1 MSEVKTS
8 FRASYG
14 LDAAGEKVINVAKA
28 DKTVMTDGVNV
39 EYLIQENTTQQYDPE
54 RAYEKGFIIEFNDRL
69 WIAEQDISKP
79 AGSFNEGYWR
89 PVRTDP
95 KWKPIDSGKYQLH
108 VGDYISVDTRA
119 GLDVELTL
127 PTNPIPQEGDTIVV
141 KDVGGQPG
149 YTSVLVFAPVQSII
163 DKGVSIPQ
171 KRMTIPFS
179 EWTFVYTK
187 SQWSLYD
194 GVEAPVA
201 RTVTTSGPTRIQS
214 GDMILRNYDKVAPIV
229 LTFPKFANNGDMI
242 HFVGMNE
249 NTVPYYHLELNAFD
263 NNTSIGSPGKSS
275 QIFYRSLS
283 GYFIFNSL
291 TSTWY
296 LYDSDMTNRL
306 RTVSTD
312 TEIFPNETVAVVG
325 KDNTTTQ
332 SIKLTLPQNVQPGD
346 QVTISL
352 NYIRK
357 GQTVN
362 IVPKGTDMI
371 LTNQNLTQFPK
382 RSSYPPAANWVN
394 TNLLSYNGSNDYPP
408 VLTFAY
414 IDMGPIKQWL
424 MVSCLPV
431 LERVDPTTDDTR
443 TRLGVIAL
451 ANQSQANLDKENIS
465 VTANPLAREV
475 AITPETLANRTA
487 LDNRRGIARI
497 AKQGEVNLT
506 TDDAAL
512 AYDTIVTPKT
522 LNGKK
527 ATETMVGLAEIAT
540 QAETNSNTDD
550 SRIITSKKLDGRRA
564 SPALAGVAK
573 LVATGGTAPVKG
585 GTNTRDTAGTGIYN
599 HADFENIVTP
609 KTLRE
614 YYSTEMALGTV
625 YLANSAEV
633 ISGAATLAKYPLA
646 VTPETLHTKTATD
659 ERIGFSQV
667 AKQAEVDAGTDYFK
681 FVTPKTLAGRIARE
695 DLAGIAKLAT
705 QGEFDAG
712 TAGLISGPDKIKT
725 FFSRAERTIVNNA
738 EGLTQ
743 SGSIWTGLK
752 LNILAPSETQ
762 RGTARYAT
770 QDETDKGVDATTIVT
785 PAKLHAKKATT
796 VAEGI
801 VRMANTAETVAG
813 TAYNLAVSP
822 GNLKYVVQSELS
834 WEATPER
841 RGFIKLS
848 TDSTTWQGN
857 TVDGNAN
864 INIETQFNKTGMAV
878 SPYEFNRVLRNYLP
892 IGAKAVD
899 SDKLDGLDS
908 SQFIRRDIGQIVNG
922 ALTLTQPTTATYITA
937 SNDVSVQALLSANQI
952 NVRKSGTPDDT
963 SVTKNAGINLY
974 GAPQSATG
982 RPTYGIHFSSTG
994 GTDPNGIHGYGS
1006 GTWGTYF
1013 AQNISSA
1020 AEQRAWYFQQIFNGA
1035 VKNVGSITAQGDV
1048 WFDGVIN
1055 SDKTFRLKNSVIAE
1069 KDSGDNL
1076 IFGTPDQQM
1085 YLRSKAAD
1093 IKVQEVVGGTSYQ
1106 VITSKNFVDEGNKTY
1121 VRKTG
1126 DSMTGRLNIS
1136 QPITATINQ
1145 SAATPNAVPNAS
1157 NFGTWTIDITDPAIY
1172 NTMRPYVVGV
1182 NAINKETGEVLP
1194 WFDKYEEF
1202 NGPGTLSQFGS
1213 SASNGSGTYQI
1224 WAPRPPA
1231 DKANLPGHIAGTLWT
1246 RQWNPITNK
1255 WDGWGRVFTNNHPP
1269 LPTDI
1274 GAMSNNG
1281 SVFDSMRIRDWIQV
1295 GNLRIYADPSTKTVR
1310 FDWIE

>member
-69 WIAEQDISKP
+69 WIAEQDIPKP

-187 SQWSLYD
+187 SQWTLYD

-214 GDMILRNYDKVAPIV
+214 GDTIIRNYDKVAPIV
-229 LTFPKFANNGDMI
+229 LTFPKFANNGDVI

-263 NNTSIGSPGKSS
+263 SNTSIGSPGKSS

-332 SIKLTLPQNVQPGD
+332 TIKLTLPQNVQPGD

-382 RSSYPPAANWVN
+382 RSSYPPNANWVN

-414 IDMGPIKQWL
+414 IDMGPIKQWM

-497 AKQGEVNLT
+497 AKQEEVNLT
-506 TDDAAL
+506 TDNAAL

-522 LNGKK
+522 LNDKK

-564 SPALAGVAK
+564 TPALAGVAK

-633 ISGAATLAKYPLA
+633 ISGAPTLAKYPLA

-864 INIETQFNKTGMAV
+864 INIETQFNKNGMAV

-922 ALTLTQPTTATYITA
+922 ALTLTQPTTSVAISASDNISSSKLVLASNGFGVNSTASDGRGVSLYGSPYETINNIPSYGIAFATTNTFGSHGYIAGTHATYFTLSNGVNRGWIFKHSGVVGQPAVGNVA
-937 SNDVSVQALLSANQI
+937 SI
-952 NVRKSGTPDDT
+952 
-963 SVTKNAGINLY
+963 
-974 GAPQSATG
+974 SATG
-982 RPTYGIHFSSTG
+982 DAS
-994 GTDPNGIHGYGS
+994 
-1006 GTWGTYF
+1006 
-1013 AQNISSA
+1013 
-1020 AEQRAWYFQQIFNGA
+1020 FNGVVNA
-1035 VKNVGSITAQGDV
+1035 DTS
-1048 WFDGVIN
+1048 
-1055 SDKTFRLKNSVIAE
+1055 FRLKGSDILWADGNNAANVNHSARQLVL
-1069 KDSGDNL
+1069 N
-1076 IFGTPDQQM
+1076 TPDASD
-1085 YLRSKAAD
+1085 LR
-1093 IKVQEVVGGTSYQ
+1093 VTENGGNTYQ
-1106 VITSKNFVDEGNKTY
+1106 VITGKNLITEANKTY

-1172 NTMRPYVVGV
+1172 TTMHPYVVGV

-1194 WFDKYEEF
+1194 WYDKYEEF

-1231 DKANLPGHIAGTLWT
+1231 DKANLPGHIAGTMWT